1 VEWGHRRIRQLLR
14 KLAAPG
20 DVGADELAQSLK
32 RVSGAA
38 SAREAVL
45 SVAARALAGYPEVY
59 ATIVRRVD
67 VEGESAKSVAHQLH
81 LSERTFFRYRGAA
94 ITAIANEIETA
105 AGTATPRAVVDV
117 DLDALALYARGR
129 YASRDRT
136 HVSLQRA
143 MSYFQRALDLD
154 PNFARAHAGIA
165 DVHVTLGDSLLRDP
179 QRAFSDAH
187 AALDRAFA
195 LDAKLAEAHT
205 TLADL
210 FLFEC
215 RDRRRAREELD
226 IALAIDPN
234 YTAALHFRAWLAL
247 TEMDA
252 DGALAH
258 VRAALARDPESL
270 ELQTTLGLALCIK
283 GLAERGIAH
292 LAEIVELN
300 PTFSFAR
307 LQLARALAQLE
318 RYDESLVHL
327 EVLVEA
333 ERRVSFDAS
342 IAYVEALAGR
352 PARARRYLREGHPG
366 IRRNNYLRAW
376 LHAVLDEQTEA
387 IDALR
392 AALRAGEP
400 WSVWIGVDSF
410 LTPLRGDPRFH
421 ALLEESNQPLPAAA
435 ARAS

>member
-20 DVGADELAQSLK
+20 DVGADELAQSLR

-45 SVAARALAGYPEVY
+45 SVAERALAGYPEVY

-67 VEGESAKSVAHQLH
+67 VEGESAKAVAHQLH

-94 ITAIANEIETA
+94 ITAIANEIETV
-105 AGTATPRAVVDV
+105 AGTGAPHGVDDV

-129 YASRDRT
+129 YSWRDRT
-136 HVSLQRA
+136 DVSLQRA
-143 MSYFQRALDLD
+143 MTYFQRALDLD
-154 PNFARAHAGIA
+154 PNFAQAHAGIA

-179 QRAFSDAH
+179 HRAFSDAH

-210 FLFEC
+210 YLFER
-215 RDRRRAREELD
+215 RDRRRAHEELD

-234 YTAALHFRAWLAL
+234 YTTALHFRAWLAL
-247 TEMDA
+247 TEFDA

-270 ELQTTLGLALCIK
+270 ELQTTLGIALCVK

-307 LQLARALAQLE
+307 IQLARTLALLG
-318 RYDESLVHL
+318 RYDESLAHL
-327 EVLVEA
+327 EILVEA
-333 ERRVSFDAS
+333 ERRVSYDAS
-342 IAYVEALAGR
+342 IAYVEALSGR
-352 PARARRYLREGHPG
+352 PGRAQRYLREGHPG

-376 LHAVLDEQTEA
+376 LHAVLGERTEA

-392 AALRAGEP
+392 AALRSAEP

-410 LTPLRGDPRFH
+410 LSPLHGDPRFL
-421 ALLEESNQPLPAAA
+421 ALVEEANQALPAS
-435 ARAS
+435 RAS